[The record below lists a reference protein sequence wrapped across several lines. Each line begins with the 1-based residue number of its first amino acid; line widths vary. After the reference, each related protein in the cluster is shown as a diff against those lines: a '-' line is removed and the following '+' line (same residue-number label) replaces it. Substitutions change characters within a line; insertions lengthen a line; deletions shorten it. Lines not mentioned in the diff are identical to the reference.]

1 MMQMTR
7 KRANAVNTGAYVLCN
22 GVVRMSEVNHGA
34 AQVRFIAC

>member
-22 GVVRMSEVNHGA
+22 GVVRMSEVDRHGTA
-34 AQVRFIAC
+34 PPR